1 MLPLKSQL
9 NYKGISAWDKYS
21 LAEIKRILVIFI
33 IGIFIF
39 EVAAIYAFEQISLVQ
54 FLVAA
59 CVLLFLLVLQTL
71 TLSRLY
77 AEQLALLQRRRL
89 SSARFGLSDE
99 QVVSRTTFVDPL
111 HHVFL
116 PDFFRSRI
124 FIRVS
129 KISGALQQ

>member
-1 MLPLKSQL
+1 MLPALKSQL

-99 QVVSRTTFVDPL
+99 QVVSRTTFVDPPPPR
-111 HHVFL
+111 F
-116 PDFFRSRI
+116 S
-124 FIRVS
+124 
-129 KISGALQQ
+129 A

>member
-1 MLPLKSQL
+1 MLPALKSQL

-39 EVAAIYAFEQISLVQ
+39 EVATIYAFEQISLVQ

-71 TLSRLY
+71 ILSRLY
-77 AEQLALLQRRRL
+77 AEQLALLQRQRL

-99 QVVSRTTFVDPL
+99 QVVSRTTFVDPPPPR
-111 HHVFL
+111 F
-116 PDFFRSRI
+116 S
-124 FIRVS
+124 
-129 KISGALQQ
+129 A